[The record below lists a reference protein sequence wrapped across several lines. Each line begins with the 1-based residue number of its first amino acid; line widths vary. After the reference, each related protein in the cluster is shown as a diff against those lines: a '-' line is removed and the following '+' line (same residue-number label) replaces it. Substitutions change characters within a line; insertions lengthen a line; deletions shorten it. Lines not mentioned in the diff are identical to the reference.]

1 MKGLEHK
8 MSYEQTVTVTC
19 SDNGKSQTAEV
30 IRFSP
35 GSNLVVSLNRSIRME
50 MIYNPRN
57 KLYIAN
63 QSGLEFVS
71 SGPNEI
77 QRTEVKRR

>member
-1 MKGLEHK
+1 

-30 IRFSP
+30 IRFKP
-35 GSNLVVSLNRSIRME
+35 TSNLTVSLNRSIRME

-63 QSGLEFVS
+63 QSGLEFVC
-71 SGPNEI
+71 SGPKEI

>member
-1 MKGLEHK
+1 MATQGH
-8 MSYEQTVTVTC
+8 YEQTVTVTC

-35 GSNLVVSLNRSIRME
+35 QSMLIVSLNRSIRME

-71 SGPNEI
+71 SGPNFNEI
-77 QRTEVKRR
+77 RGVNRR

>member
-1 MKGLEHK
+1 MAH
-8 MSYEQTVTVTC
+8 EQSVTVTC
-19 SDNGKSQTAEV
+19 SDNGKSQEAEV
-30 IRFSP
+30 IKFNEGQR
-35 GSNLVVSLNRSIRME
+35 LVVSLNRAIRME

-71 SGPNEI
+71 NGPKEI
-77 QRTEVKRR
+77 QRMEVKRR

>member
-1 MKGLEHK
+1 MA
-8 MSYEQTVTVTC
+8 YDQTVTVTC
-19 SDNGKSQTAEV
+19 SDNGKSQTADV
-30 IRFSP
+30 ISFS
-35 GSNLVVSLNRSIRME
+35 SNNRLVVSLNRSIRME

-57 KLYIAN
+57 KLYMAN

-77 QRTEVKRR
+77 QRVEVKRR

>member
-1 MKGLEHK
+1 

-19 SDNGKSQTAEV
+19 SDNGKSQIAEV

-35 GSNLVVSLNRSIRME
+35 TSNLVVSLNRSIRME

-71 SGPNEI
+71 SGPKEI

>member
-1 MKGLEHK
+1 MA
-8 MSYEQTVTVTC
+8 YEQTVTVTC
-19 SDNGKSQTAEV
+19 SDNGKSQTADL
-30 IRFSP
+30 ISFSP
-35 GSNLVVSLNRSIRME
+35 NNRLVVSLNRSIRME
-50 MIYNPRN
+50 MTYTPRN

-77 QRTEVKRR
+77 QRVEVKRR

>member
-1 MKGLEHK
+1 MATQGH
-8 MSYEQTVTVTC
+8 YEQTVTVTC

-35 GSNLVVSLNRSIRME
+35 QSNLIVSLNRSIRME
-50 MIYNPRN
+50 MIYNTRN

-63 QSGLEFVS
+63 QSGLEFTS
-71 SGPNEI
+71 SGPKEI
-77 QRTEVKRR
+77 KRVEVKRR